1 MTTTKWEIVSVKAFK
16 ELNDKANVVSQV
28 QWMITASGNNK
39 SSLVFGNQDLHIA
52 TDTFI
57 PFDQLTEATLI
68 EWVKT
73 AMGASQVEYF
83 ENKAIADL
91 TQNKTDV
98 QAVSVELPWVK

>member
-28 QWMITASGNNK
+28 QWMITASGDNK
-39 SSLVFGNQDLHIA
+39 NSLVFGNQELSIA

-57 PFDQLTEATLI
+57 PFDQLTESTLI

-73 AMGASQVEYF
+73 AMGASQVEYL